1 MKSISLYFQ
10 VHQPFRLRTYRFFD
24 IGNKHN
30 YFDEYSNRVAIQN
43 AAFKSYLPANEI
55 MLGLAKKHGEKFR
68 VTFGISGI
76 ALAQLQAYAPEVL
89 DSFRRLADTG
99 CVEFLGETYA
109 HSLAAI
115 KSHTEFTR
123 QVAKHSDAIE
133 SLFGKRPTSFRN
145 TELVIS
151 DEIAGIV
158 ADMGFKALV
167 AEGAKH
173 ILGWKSPNYLYCST
187 MYPKLKILL
196 RNFPLSDDL
205 SFRFSEQNWIEF
217 PLTAEKYLHWLMNL
231 NPAEELVNLFMPYE
245 TFGLYQPA
253 SSGIFSFLNAFVD
266 QTIASGNF
274 AFSSPSEVAEN
285 HQPISGVS
293 FPFPVSWADEER
305 DLTSWLG
312 NDLQKEALSKL
323 HQFEDK
329 ILKCK
334 NAAIIQDWEK
344 LQTSDHLYYMSTKW
358 FSDGVIVR
366 NTSPFS
372 SPYDAFINFMN
383 CLSDLMLRVE
393 SSCSE
398 PDNAGN
404 LPLKTKTLKQSSL
417 KAAPVQ
423 APKDS
428 APVKQKRAKRII

>member
-89 DSFRRLADTG
+89 DSFRKLADTG

-115 KSHTEFTR
+115 KSHAEFTR

-231 NPAEELVNLFMPYE
+231 NPADELVNLFMPYE
-245 TFGLYQPA
+245 TFG
-253 SSGIFSFLNAFVD
+253 
-266 QTIASGNF
+266 
-274 AFSSPSEVAEN
+274 
-285 HQPISGVS
+285 
-293 FPFPVSWADEER
+293 
-305 DLTSWLG
+305 
-312 NDLQKEALSKL
+312 
-323 HQFEDK
+323 
-329 ILKCK
+329 
-334 NAAIIQDWEK
+334 
-344 LQTSDHLYYMSTKW
+344 
-358 FSDGVIVR
+358 IVP
-366 NTSPFS
+366 T
-372 SPYDAFINFMN
+372 
-383 CLSDLMLRVE
+383 
-393 SSCSE
+393 
-398 PDNAGN
+398 
-404 LPLKTKTLKQSSL
+404 
-417 KAAPVQ
+417 
-423 APKDS
+423 
-428 APVKQKRAKRII
+428 RIIRDFQFSECFCRSNHSIGQFCLQFAI